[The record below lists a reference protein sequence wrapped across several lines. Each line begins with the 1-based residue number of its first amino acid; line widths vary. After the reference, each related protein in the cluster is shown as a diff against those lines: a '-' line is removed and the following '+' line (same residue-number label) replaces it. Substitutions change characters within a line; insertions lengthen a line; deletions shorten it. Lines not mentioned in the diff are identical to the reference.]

1 MNTSTALTAY
11 TTHLNSQNDLQ
22 QQQIYYNRFIPYYQQ
37 QQQQLINT
45 FDLQTT
51 NNDFLDYS
59 TQPFNIQTSSAA
71 DLSKPNFYR
80 SQSTTIAKNHP
91 ITTKT
96 TTNNNN
102 KSYKLKRAFT
112 DETTINNNN
121 DKISPLNR
129 SISLQDQIFQ
139 NEINSNFGSN
149 SNNLGLNN
157 VNSNFDP
164 NSNLN
169 SVNANNLNNSNSNF
183 GVNLNLKI
191 KTELFDSSASTTTQL
206 SNNSSCYSATT
217 TSIGCPSTALTS
229 SPSTNER
236 NTPFHNMDSNKMNIN
251 RPSSNLSST
260 IEQQQLNNNNT
271 NNGILSETNI
281 TLWQF
286 LLELLTSNEH
296 SDLIQWTNKDGE
308 FKVNILI

>member
-11 TTHLNSQNDLQ
+11 TTHLNSQNDSQ

-37 QQQQLINT
+37 QLINT
-45 FDLQTT
+45 IDLQTT

-59 TQPFNIQTSSAA
+59 TQPFNIQTSSAV
-71 DLSKPNFYR
+71 DLIKPNFYC
-80 SQSTTIAKNHP
+80 SQSGTIAKNHP
-91 ITTKT
+91 IATKT

-112 DETTINNNN
+112 DETTINNN
-121 DKISPLNR
+121 KISPLNR

-139 NEINSNFGSN
+139 NEANSNFDSN
-149 SNNLGLNN
+149 ANNLGLNT

-169 SVNANNLNNSNSNF
+169 SVNANNLHNSNSNF
-183 GVNLNLKI
+183 GVISNLKI

-217 TSIGCPSTALTS
+217 TSIGCPSTALNS
-229 SPSTNER
+229 SPSTNNER

-260 IEQQQLNNNNT
+260 IEQQQQSNNNNT